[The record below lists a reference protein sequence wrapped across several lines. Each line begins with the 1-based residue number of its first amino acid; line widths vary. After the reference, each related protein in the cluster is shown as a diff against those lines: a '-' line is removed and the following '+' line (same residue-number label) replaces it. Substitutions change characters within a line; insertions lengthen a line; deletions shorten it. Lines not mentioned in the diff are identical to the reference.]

1 MKSLLFRGLIALSLC
16 FGFCAF
22 ALAQPS
28 RPTDEEL
35 YRRVYR
41 IKQKAE
47 KVLHYSVK
55 HGYVV
60 YIPSVYTIPEED
72 NIPVVHIPSVD
83 TIPEEDTI
91 LEEYKIPNMPVVLE
105 QNLFSGRVDTLL
117 NETQV
122 IGLMLPAS
130 GGREE
135 YVQAILSSVGFSPDS
150 KLLTYPYHMNR
161 TGMTLVTLGEDRPL
175 GERKTLYIGPYGSG
189 VREPLYVSDSTF
201 YIQSNNGYTVKYS
214 TSLRQLIDPKQL
226 IYVAEDI
233 YPSDASLDIRVI
245 GTVPKSIVATKD
257 KKRIEDALYESLGTL
272 SFEDFR
278 NQFRTGRLQ
287 EYLACDDSLW
297 LNPKR
302 VLLNVERI
310 EEVASTDELGEKCS
324 YYKGFGNGFEVI
336 LPKSVYYLREVQKP
350 IAFIVAMSNF
360 VGEIGCDEQERI
372 SIEEKDGVLILDGA
386 VVAPYIIPIID
397 KSLEINGENY
407 PMAFA
412 EDLFFGDDGFV
423 YYTKQKRVKKSKEDI
438 AREKEFFGWDEKHRI
453 EKYQIEEVRGRKV
466 PAEELYHYLPQ
477 WLLDYKEVE
486 ESYKEVEE

>member
-1 MKSLLFRGLIALSLC
+1 MKSLIFRGLIALSLC

-41 IKQKAE
+41 IKQTAE

-60 YIPSVYTIPEED
+60 YIPSV
-72 NIPVVHIPSVD
+72 D
-83 TIPEEDTI
+83 TIPNEDSI
-91 LEEYKIPNMPVVLE
+91 PVVLE

-117 NETQV
+117 GEEQV
-122 IGLMLPAS
+122 IGLMLPGE
-130 GGREE
+130 GGRGE
-135 YVQAILSSVGFSPDS
+135 YVQEILSLVGFSPDS
-150 KLLTYPYHMNR
+150 KLLTYPYHMLR

-214 TSLRQLIDPKQL
+214 TDLRQLIDPKQSVY
-226 IYVAEDI
+226 IAEDI
-233 YPSDASLDIRVI
+233 NHTSTGLDIRVI

-257 KKRIEDALYESLGTL
+257 KRRIEKALYESLGTL
-272 SFEDFR
+272 SFEEFR

-310 EEVASTDELGEKCS
+310 EEVASTDELGEKYS

-350 IAFIVAMSNF
+350 ITFIVAMSNC
-360 VGEIGCDEQERI
+360 VGEEGEQKPI
-372 SIEEKDGVLILDGA
+372 SIEEKNGVLVLNGA

-397 KSLEINGENY
+397 GTLESIGENS
-407 PMAFA
+407 PMMFV
-412 EDLFFGDDGFV
+412 EDLFLGDDGFV
-423 YYTKQKRVKKSKEDI
+423 YYMKQKRVKKSKKEI
-438 AREKEFFGWDEKHRI
+438 AREKAAYGWDGEMYRM
-453 EKYQIEEVRGRKV
+453 EEVRGRKV
-466 PAEELYHYLPQ
+466 PAEELYHYLPK
-477 WLLDYKEVE
+477 WLLDYK
-486 ESYKEVEE
+486 

>member
-1 MKSLLFRGLIALSLC
+1 MKSLLFRGLIVLSLC

-22 ALAQPS
+22 ALAQSS

-60 YIPSVYTIPEED
+60 YIPSV
-72 NIPVVHIPSVD
+72 N

-122 IGLMLPAS
+122 IGLMSPAS

-135 YVQAILSSVGFSPDS
+135 YVQEILSSVGFSPDS

-161 TGMTLVTLGEDRPL
+161 TGMMLVTLGEDRPL
-175 GERKTLYIGPYGSG
+175 GERKTVYIGPYGSG

-214 TSLRQLIDPKQL
+214 TSLRQLIDPKQS
-226 IYVAEDI
+226 IYVAADI
-233 YPSDASLDIRVI
+233 AHTYIDLDIRVI
-245 GTVPKSIVATKD
+245 GTVPKSIVETKD
-257 KKRIEDALYESLGTL
+257 KRRIEDALYKSLGTL

-310 EEVASTDELGEKCS
+310 EEVASTDEWGGKYS

-350 IAFIVAMSNF
+350 IAFIVAMSNCA
-360 VGEIGCDEQERI
+360 GEGYGEQKRI

-386 VVAPYIIPIID
+386 VVAPYIIPTID
-397 KSLEINGENY
+397 AALEMSVENSSMLY
-407 PMAFA
+407 A
-412 EDLFFGDDGFV
+412 EDLFLGDDGFV
-423 YYTKQKRVKKSKEDI
+423 YYTKQKRVKKKSKEEI
-438 AREKEFFGWDEKHRI
+438 AWEKRMNYWDG

-486 ESYKEVEE
+486 E